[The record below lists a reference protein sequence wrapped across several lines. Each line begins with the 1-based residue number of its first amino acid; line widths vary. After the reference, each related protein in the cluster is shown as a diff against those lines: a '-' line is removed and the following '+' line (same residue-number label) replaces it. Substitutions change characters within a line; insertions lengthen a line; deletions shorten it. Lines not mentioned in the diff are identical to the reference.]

1 MRVFFFLLCPAIAAT
16 LSAQV
21 SMDQL
26 VQQALA
32 NNRDL
37 QALRQRLPEARGA
50 RLQASLRPNPTLDMS
65 LSNGAVVRNN
75 GYWDGGVGMSQVI
88 ELGRKRERRV
98 EVAEADIK
106 SAELEV
112 RERERLLRAAVQ
124 NAYVDALAAARNLQT
139 AQELLKLA
147 EQAAAVVAAR
157 VEQGEAPAL
166 DRSLLSVELGRVRA
180 DLILFGNQRA
190 RALTALRT
198 LTGIPAGT
206 PLDLT
211 ASLDAPPASIVLPG
225 ESLQGALANRPDL
238 QLLRQMETGSEANIR
253 LERSLAIP
261 NVTASGR
268 FTYTYDFIQRL
279 QLTPSFSLPVTD
291 RCPIV
296 TVGVSVDLPWRNKNQ
311 GNIEAAVARRQNMR
325 LRREYQESVVTQEVQ
340 AALERWEASQ
350 SAVQLFEKQVL
361 DQARDNLRVVRAVYD
376 QGELRLLDVI
386 NEQRKLNDAQ
396 RTYTDLL
403 KERLLALVDLERA
416 TGTEVMKGKP

>member
-1 MRVFFFLLCPAIAAT
+1 MRLPKLTLVWTFAAC
-16 LSAQV
+16 SFAQ
-21 SMDQL
+21 STMDQL

-32 NNRDL
+32 NNREL

-50 RLQASLRPNPTLDMS
+50 RLQASLRPNPTLDVS
-65 LSNGAVVRNN
+65 LSNGAIIRNN
-75 GYWDGGVGMSQVI
+75 GYWDGGLGLSQVI
-88 ELGRKRERRV
+88 ELGKKRERRV
-98 EVAEADIK
+98 DVAEADIR

-112 RERERLLRAAVQ
+112 RERERQLRAAVQ
-124 NAYVDALAAARNLQT
+124 SAYVDALAAARNLQN
-139 AQELLKLA
+139 AQELLQLA
-147 EQAAAVVAAR
+147 EQGAAVVAAR

-166 DRSLLSVELGRVRA
+166 DRSLLAVELGRVRA
-180 DLILFGNQRA
+180 DLILFGNQRS

-198 LTGIPAGT
+198 LTGLPANA
-206 PLDLT
+206 PLELASGLENPRT
-211 ASLDAPPASIVLPG
+211 AIVLAS

-238 QLLRQMETGSEANIR
+238 QLLRQMEAGSEASIR

-261 NVTASGR
+261 NITASSR

-279 QLTPSFSLPVTD
+279 QLSPTFSLPVTD

-296 TVGVSVDLPWRNKNQ
+296 TVGVSLDLPWRNKNQ

-325 LRREYQESVVTQEVQ
+325 LRREHQESVVTQEVQ
-340 AALERWEASQ
+340 AALERWEAGQ

-361 DQARDNLRVVRAVYD
+361 EQARENLRVVRAVYA

-416 TGTEVMKGKP
+416 TGSEVMKGKP